1 MSSITSKA
9 FWQAASERAVKTVAQ
24 TVIATLGAG
33 AIDVVH
39 VDWATVGSVSIGAGI
54 LSVLTS
60 IASSGVGS
68 DPGPS
73 IANETTKP
81 APPAAVNDQR

>member
-1 MSSITSKA
+1 MTSITSKA
-9 FWQAASERAVKTVAQ
+9 FWEATAERAVKTVAQ
-24 TVIATLGAG
+24 TAVATLGAG

-39 VDWATVGSVSIGAGI
+39 VDWEVVGSVSLGAGI

-68 DPGPS
+68 EGPS
-73 IANETTKP
+73 VANETTNP
-81 APPAAVNDQR
+81 TPPVAAVKE